1 MIKETKRKG
10 FNFYRSYYD
19 VFNELNDKD
28 KLTFIKAL
36 LDKQFLDIEPTNLN
50 GMVKFAW
57 ISQQNSIEQ
66 QLKGYKS
73 KTKDPMQGACQGGTQ
88 GACQGGSARGDL
100 PPSLQEKEKEKEKVE
115 YTIQSKIDFNA
126 LLDLINTHT
135 KRKFTVINK
144 NIQAKYKARL
154 KDGYTKDDIKNT
166 IINSVSD
173 QFHKDNNFKYLTP
186 DYFSRAKTIDQYSH
200 IGKTSTQSK
209 TWSVANH
216 LKQQNK

>member
-1 MIKETKRKG
+1 MIKATKRKG

-36 LDKQFLDIEPTNLN
+36 LDKQFLDIEPTNLK

-88 GACQGGSARGDL
+88 GGCQGGSARGDL
-100 PPSLQEKEKEKEKVE
+100 PPSLQEKEKEKEKEKEEVE
-115 YTIQSKIDFNA
+115 LYY
-126 LLDLINTHT
+126 
-135 KRKFTVINK
+135 KRKEKFITWFNQQK
-144 NIQAKYKARL
+144 K
-154 KDGYTKDDIKNT
+154 IKTGRMGT
-166 IINSVSD
+166 IKVMSKTD
-173 QFHKDNNFKYLTP
+173 DNNLKQLFKGYKIEDFQIALDNMYKNPWAVENKMCNIAHFLRIDNFNKYLSQGEKKKVKP
-186 DYFSRAKTIDQYSH
+186 IENLYD
-200 IGKTSTQSK
+200 
-209 TWSVANH
+209 
-216 LKQQNK
+216 

>member
-88 GACQGGSARGDL
+88 GA
-100 PPSLQEKEKEKEKVE
+100 
-115 YTIQSKIDFNA
+115 
-126 LLDLINTHT
+126 
-135 KRKFTVINK
+135 
-144 NIQAKYKARL
+144 
-154 KDGYTKDDIKNT
+154 
-166 IINSVSD
+166 
-173 QFHKDNNFKYLTP
+173 
-186 DYFSRAKTIDQYSH
+186 
-200 IGKTSTQSK
+200 
-209 TWSVANH
+209 
-216 LKQQNK
+216 